1 MGHLLPQLSHRKAML
16 FEVQRFA
23 RPAPTAA
30 AVLWT
35 MSLDRDPE
43 VLTSLRLKEA
53 NLFEQAWRQFDTM
66 PRHLRISVTHGEGRA
81 HLFLFMDGSA
91 FLSRETSPEVHDI
104 LPLPLLIN
112 SSPNVTILSN
122 GQPWYCPSIK
132 IWAKG
137 VNGAVFAFQEGTSDR
152 KADALEFIDFTS
164 GDDTRT
170 QDPRLQPIIDV
181 LFEDIRRVADIAAE
195 ITDPF
200 VSNCAPGSELPGGA
214 RNRWSPAVPFS
225 QLSAEEIED
234 IERRAYLAAVL
245 IYQSRDGEKVRTH
258 SSQYAPPEHRNNNV
272 VHLGF
277 TADTLSSHLIPF
289 GVTEEDFLGY
299 DRERL
304 KGFRYVQTRT
314 KKVLFINRNPEPR
327 YELSIDLTVDNPPTA
342 HEIIEARAALA
353 DAQRRKA
360 ARLEAQKLLSY
371 SD

>member
-1 MGHLLPQLSHRKAML
+1 MGHLLPPLAHRAAML

-23 RPAPTAA
+23 RLAPTAA
-30 AVLWT
+30 AVLWAI
-35 MSLDRDPE
+35 SLDRDPDA
-43 VLTSLRLKEA
+43 LTSLRLKEA

-66 PRHLRISVTHGEGRA
+66 PRHLRISVTHGDGRA

-91 FLSRETSPEVHDI
+91 FLSRETSPEVHDV

-122 GQPWYCPSIK
+122 EQPWYCLSIK

-137 VNGAVFAFQEGTSDR
+137 VSGAVLALHEDADGR

-164 GDDTRT
+164 GDGARA
-170 QDPRLQPIIDV
+170 QDPRLQPVVDV
-181 LFEDIRRVADIAAE
+181 LIEDIRRVADIAAE

-200 VSNCAPGSELPGGA
+200 VSNCAPGTEMPGGA

-234 IERRAYLAAVL
+234 IERRAYLAALL

-258 SSQYAPPEHRNNNV
+258 SAQYTPPEHRNNNV
-272 VHLGF
+272 VHLGI
-277 TADTLSSHLIPF
+277 TADSLSSHLIPF

-299 DRERL
+299 DRRRL
-304 KGFRYVQTRT
+304 KGFHYVQTRT

-342 HEIIEARAALA
+342 HEIIEARAALV
-353 DAQRRKA
+353 DAQHRKA
-360 ARLEAQKLLSY
+360 ARLEAQKRLS
-371 SD
+371 SSN